1 MLAGV
6 SLFTVTFLYRNKR
19 EAMRI
24 RALTDYLE
32 QVNTG
37 KAVILSTSG
46 EDDFSKLEDEI
57 YKTVTYLYQTKEAA
71 VRARN
76 DFAENLSNI
85 AHQIK
90 TPITA
95 ISLSVQ
101 MMKQDFGGKYPEQ
114 VEKQLTRLIHLEET
128 LLVLSRMD
136 AGTLALKKEETDVF
150 TLLVLAADN
159 LRELLTDS
167 GSFVDIPELGEERS
181 TVLTHKILY
190 TRRS

>member
-1 MLAGV
+1 M
-6 SLFTVTFLYRNKR
+6 
-19 EAMRI
+19 
-24 RALTDYLE
+24 TDYLE
-32 QVNTG
+32 QVKTG

-114 VEKQLTRLIHLEET
+114 VEKQLARLMSYLGAGEFFAEAP
-128 LLVLSRMD
+128 LVPIFIFMLVIW
-136 AGTLALKKEETDVF
+136 ACVALAYRLGWRSLGKICLAE
-150 TLLVLAADN
+150 VLRDD
-159 LRELLTDS
+159 TMM
-167 GSFVDIPELGEERS
+167 
-181 TVLTHKILY
+181 
-190 TRRS
+190 